1 MTYPTGALYA
11 TQEKAWMSESLMLFW
26 IEKILKP
33 YGVTAPAG
41 IIPLLFLDSY
51 GVHKMGSVNRA
62 INELGCKVIIIPPG
76 CTGLTQPVDVG
87 YNKPFKNLVRDK
99 YENWMV
105 MGSQDLTVPPRRVN
119 VAQWIVESEQ
129 EMDPTIL
136 RNAWKRHDLE
146 YFPHV
151 STPPVCTEVE
161 QVLTWPETTITPET
175 IMMEPLMAA
184 LPPLPE
190 MVEEYVTDV
199 SSVEKMEVSDEND
212 NL

>member
-1 MTYPTGALYA
+1 
-11 TQEKAWMSESLMLFW
+11 
-26 IEKILKP
+26 
-33 YGVTAPAG
+33 
-41 IIPLLFLDSY
+41 
-51 GVHKMGSVNRA
+51 
-62 INELGCKVIIIPPG
+62 
-76 CTGLTQPVDVG
+76 
-87 YNKPFKNLVRDK
+87 
-99 YENWMV
+99 

-151 STPPVCTEVE
+151 NTPPVCTEVE
-161 QVLTWPETTITPET
+161 QVLTWPETTITPEPETT
-175 IMMEPLMAA
+175 ITPEPETAITMEQLMVA

-190 MVEEYVTDV
+190 MVAEQYVTDV
-199 SSVEKMEVSDEND
+199 SSVENMDVSDEND